1 MKLAAGIRKYG
12 FMKWYERQ
20 LLRSHAHMALTFV
33 CLIGVLAAAE
43 TASKHDS
50 WAEQLID
57 IIAILLCGGTGL
69 WSLRRYFRLL
79 LNAEATAHQASCPAC
94 QTYGRFRLVRS
105 DALEEQVLVCCRK
118 CGHEWTIHS

>member
-43 TASKHDS
+43 TASKHDN

-57 IIAILLCGGTGL
+57 IIAILACGSTGL
-69 WSLRRYFRLL
+69 WSLRRYFHLL
-79 LNAEATAHQASCPAC
+79 LNAEATAHQANCPAC

-118 CGHEWTIHS
+118 CSHEWTIHS